1 MKTDGTLV
9 QLDRAM
15 VSPYTSKTVQQRMSK
30 CAKITAFSILY
41 QRLIISARRFLV
53 ESIAR
58 F

>member
-15 VSPYTSKTVQQRMSK
+15 VSAYTSKTVQQRMSK
-30 CAKITAFSILY
+30 SAKITAFSILY